1 MTSKFPERITW
12 AVGVLSPRAGER
24 ILEIG
29 CGTGA
34 AVDLI
39 CRTEPKCRVTA
50 IDRSAKMAE
59 AASARNAVHVAAGI
73 AGVINADLLD
83 AELEERS
90 YDKIFLFNLNV
101 FWMDPAAEVA
111 AVKRLLARGGRFFI
125 FHQPP
130 PGSDT
135 TEYASVFEKNL
146 RKNGFN
152 VVNILYAEMEPAP
165 CVCVISQ
172 IDER

>member
-1 MTSKFPERITW
+1 MTSKFPKRITW
-12 AVGVLSPRAGER
+12 AAGVLAPRSGER

-39 CRTEPKCRVTA
+39 CRTEPQCRVTA
-50 IDRSAKMAE
+50 IDRSAKMTE

-73 AGVINADLLD
+73 ADVINADLLD
-83 AELEERS
+83 AELEEHS

-101 FWMDPAAEVA
+101 FWMDPAAEMA
-111 AVKRLLARGGRFFI
+111 AVKRLLASGGRCFI

-130 PGSDT
+130 PGGDT
-135 TEYASVFEKNL
+135 TEYAAAFEKNL
-146 RKNGFN
+146 RQNGFN
-152 VVNILYAEMEPAP
+152 VVDILYAEMEPAP

-172 IDER
+172 LEAR